1 MPKSIT
7 INEDQFFEV
16 VKKANE
22 KFMAIGAE
30 TKPSDLTTMLM
41 GLQNMAFGSLIA
53 QVMFGTDK
61 DDE

>member
-16 VKKANE
+16 VKKANDE
-22 KFMAIGAE
+22 FMAIGAE

-53 QVMFGTDK
+53 KVMFVADK